1 MKRLAQFGL
10 LVSLPLV
17 LACAKGNKGADK
29 AQAVADSARVA
40 TTTMADRQV
49 NRAVSSL
56 PSTTQGDKVRS
67 LLLEEARYEKKD
79 SDCIVRLLAEA

>member
-29 AQAVADSARVA
+29 AQAVADSARVD
-40 TTTMADRQV
+40 TTTMADRRRGLLKCAGKMG
-49 NRAVSSL
+49 NRNSSEL
-56 PSTTQGDKVRS
+56 CKSTCT
-67 LLLEEARYEKKD
+67 
-79 SDCIVRLLAEA
+79 